1 MRTVATIVS
10 ALSHWGRAYLKDVR
24 IEYTQNLCTRE
35 ACYAGCV
42 TKSRFTAQYDRFL
55 ARIRALRSEKG
66 TMQADLAERLGV
78 PQQYISR
85 WETGETRMDIVQV
98 WRYCTALGVSFTK
111 LCRELEREF
120 ADSNPGKRARRRSDS
135 R

>member
-1 MRTVATIVS
+1 M
-10 ALSHWGRAYLKDVR
+10 
-24 IEYTQNLCTRE
+24 
-35 ACYAGCV
+35 
-42 TKSRFTAQYDRFL
+42 TKSRFTPQYDRFL
-55 ARIRALRSEKG
+55 AHIRALRSSKG
-66 TMQADLAERLGV
+66 IVQADLANRLGV

-120 ADSNPGKRARRRSDS
+120 AHSKPGKRARRRSNS
-135 R
+135 RSVRR